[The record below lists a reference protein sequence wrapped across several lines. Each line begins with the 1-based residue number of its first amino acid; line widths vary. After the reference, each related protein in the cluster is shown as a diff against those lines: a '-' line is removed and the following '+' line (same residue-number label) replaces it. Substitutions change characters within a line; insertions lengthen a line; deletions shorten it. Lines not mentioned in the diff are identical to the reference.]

1 MRMGTFLFGGL
12 LGAFAVV
19 YINRNNQMMMSNMA
33 NAGQTVG
40 NMVNK
45 AKSKLSNM
53 NMDMGFTTSN
63 NKMNTNTQP
72 TNTTAQPSSNTT
84 AQQTSNSTSQSSSN
98 KNTASNKN
106 PELSKVEQIVNQ
118 DPNLKN
124 KVDEILAENKQTTSP
139 YGMQ

>member
-19 YINRNNQMMMSNMA
+19 YINRNNGMMMSNLA
-33 NAGQTVG
+33 NAGQSVG

-63 NKMNTNTQP
+63 NK
-72 TNTTAQPSSNTT
+72 TNTTTQSTNSTARPTNAMSQQSSTTNQANSSNPSL
-84 AQQTSNSTSQSSSN
+84 AQ
-98 KNTASNKN
+98 
-106 PELSKVEQIVNQ
+106 VEQFANQ
-118 DPNLKN
+118 DPNVKK
-124 KVDEILAENKQTTSP
+124 KVDEILAENKQTTSA

>member
-19 YINRNNQMMMSNMA
+19 YINRNNGMMMSNLS

-45 AKSKLSNM
+45 AKSKFSNM
-53 NMDMGFTTSN
+53 NMDMGFISSN

-72 TNTTAQPSSNTT
+72 TNNSAQSTNTMAQAQPT
-84 AQQTSNSTSQSSSN
+84 TSNHPDL
-98 KNTASNKN
+98 A
-106 PELSKVEQIVNQ
+106 KVEQIVNK
-118 DPNLKN
+118 DPNLKS
-124 KVDEILAENKQTTSP
+124 KVDEILAENNQTTSG
-139 YGMQ
+139 YRVQ